1 MTTGT
6 FTAVGQASDSFQ
18 LTTGAGVQLVPDGA
32 ASAALQVSIDSGATW
47 STDAHLGGTEPLHAL
62 IDPTGVG
69 FLARLVCTD
78 LEAGTT
84 CAYRIELGV

>member
-32 ASAALQVSIDSGATW
+32 ASAALIEA
-47 STDAHLGGTEPLHAL
+47 EP
-62 IDPTGVG
+62 
-69 FLARLVCTD
+69 
-78 LEAGTT
+78 
-84 CAYRIELGV
+84 IESEIVVAK

>member
-6 FTAVGQASDSFQ
+6 FTAVGQASDSFA
-18 LTTGAGVQLVPDGA
+18 LTTGAGVQLMPDGVVT
-32 ASAALQVSIDSGATW
+32 AALQVSVDSGATW

-62 IDPTGVG
+62 IDPTQVG
-69 FLARLVCTD
+69 FLARLICLD

-84 CAYRIELGV
+84 CGYRIELGV

>member
-6 FTAVGQASDSFQ
+6 FTAAGQASDSFA

-47 STDAHLGGTEPLHAL
+47 STDAHLGGTERRPGIRSMKCLRQA
-62 IDPTGVG
+62 TSMVRRKRWRR
-69 FLARLVCTD
+69 AV
-78 LEAGTT
+78 
-84 CAYRIELGV
+84 